1 VGDIRSTGTYASS
14 VVYTRHTDTSWV
26 WKQMRMEIVLS
37 SILRWMSDNGFCW
50 TNDELNVYIAL
61 YIGTCCMLRFYLS
74 HFSLFRLLIYLFYVD
89 TIIKRV
95 FINYTLCLLWLSQCQ
110 GVRFFVLV
118 YSLFITHQ
126 HMYVHDMRR
135 NKHNIQTYYR
145 TRLFWLKSDN
155 EKVII
160 NSS

>member
-1 VGDIRSTGTYASS
+1 MGDIRSTGTYTSS

-95 FINYTLCLLWLSQCQ
+95 FINYTLCLLWLCQ
-110 GVRFFVLV
+110 WLISTNYNVIFKKRFTVPGSAIFCV
-118 YSLFITHQ
+118 SLQFIHYPSA
-126 HMYVHDMRR
+126 YVCIWYEE
-135 NKHNIQTYYR
+135 KQT
-145 TRLFWLKSDN
+145 
-155 EKVII
+155 
-160 NSS
+160 